1 MDSDCSEACPLRT
14 ISCWLCNVG
23 RCAMCG
29 ERSSSP
35 KDFHVKIRSADLD
48 APTLV
53 DQISADL
60 LDHLIACRRCLV
72 VFAAQE
78 HSVGEAG
85 CVEGRRISS
94 QTKLRL
100 QERRSS
106 LALQHLTEQTVDDYL
121 FDRLSCDE
129 QQPLA
134 HHLSCCLQCAET
146 IEERKTLATW
156 IRTAFDEESAQ
167 LRCKA
172 EQSLRMA
179 LVSID
184 RNRRSSCQSPT
195 T

>member
-1 MDSDCSEACPLRT
+1 
-14 ISCWLCNVG
+14 
-23 RCAMCG
+23 MCG
-29 ERSSSP
+29 ERPSNR

-48 APTLV
+48 APTLI
-53 DQISADL
+53 DEISADL
-60 LDHLIACRRCLV
+60 LDHLIACRRCSII
-72 VFAAQE
+72 FAAQE
-78 HSVGEAG
+78 HSLGEAG

-94 QTKLRL
+94 QTKLRW

-156 IRTAFDEESAQ
+156 IRRALMSEGLTQAVLDITQRSYKYNFPERALSLCFKTALGEEQ
-167 LRCKA
+167 
-172 EQSLRMA
+172 
-179 LVSID
+179 
-184 RNRRSSCQSPT
+184 
-195 T
+195 

>member
-1 MDSDCSEACPLRT
+1 MRSD
-14 ISCWLCNVG
+14 
-23 RCAMCG
+23 
-29 ERSSSP
+29 RSSNR

-48 APTLV
+48 APTLI
-53 DQISADL
+53 DEISADL
-60 LDHLIACRRCLV
+60 LDHLIACRRCSII
-72 VFAAQE
+72 FAAQK
-78 HSVGEAG
+78 HSLGEAG

-94 QTKLRL
+94 QTKLRW

-156 IRTAFDEESAQ
+156 IRRAFDERRPDASSSGYHTAVLQIQFPERALSLCFKTA
-167 LRCKA
+167 LGE
-172 EQSLRMA
+172 EQ
-179 LVSID
+179 
-184 RNRRSSCQSPT
+184 
-195 T
+195 